1 MNIEF
6 TPADYLILE
15 SYKGLCDGLAGYL
28 GPGYEIVLHSLEDFE
43 NSVVYIINGEY
54 TGRKIGSPITSL
66 ALNML
71 NKIQTNA
78 NNEGHISY
86 FTTNRRGEPLKS
98 STITIKGEKNKI
110 IGLLCIN
117 LYLNTPLY
125 SFISSFNDSGI
136 EKKEDLAENFVDD
149 TDELISKAFYD
160 AQRTVLLDSTISSS
174 YQNKE
179 IISILYDQG
188 IFNLKDS
195 VSKAAEMLHISKN
208 TVYLHLR
215 NLRNSRSR

>member
-1 MNIEF
+1 MNIEL
-6 TPADYLILE
+6 TPADHLILE

-71 NKIQTNA
+71 NKIQNNA
-78 NNEGHISY
+78 NKEGHISY

-98 STITIKGEKNKI
+98 STITIKGENNRI

-117 LYLNTPLY
+117 LYLNTPLH
-125 SFISSFNDSGI
+125 SFIGSLHETGF

-160 AQRTVLLDSTISSS
+160 AQRMVLQDHSISSS

-179 IISILYDQG
+179 IISNLYDQG

-195 VSKAAEMLHISKN
+195 VLKVAEMLHISKN

-215 NLRNSRSR
+215 NLRNCKSK